1 VVASKKSQPETDTVL
16 KGIFWTLR
24 EVLEGDKAKQKMKNL
39 LLFFILAFLSMNCD
53 NQTTST
59 VFSENWDNISTRHW
73 LGEHLWAN
81 RLQDWQVKDGRIE
94 CLNASPKL
102 KMRTVHL
109 LSHRLGGQ
117 EGAFEMSAETG
128 ALTTIQSD
136 AATGF
141 LIGAG
146 KELNVLGASLVM
158 QNTGKGAGLFLG
170 INGEGQLFLKDME
183 TDSIWQQADSQT
195 PFPATIALSLTSE
208 IDQLI
213 LKTETQELIINTIPS
228 DRLVGNVA
236 LVSHPGNS
244 KNPSTRFWFDEWKVS
259 GEKFVAQ
266 GNASFGPIIS
276 AQHTLSNGL
285 LKMTA
290 QFPPIGKEDLHEV
303 HFEIKSGGKW
313 ERLATAE
320 IEEPSYT
327 AHFRL
332 DNWQDGHD
340 IPYRLIYTNE
350 NGDYKGII
358 RKDPKEKEQ
367 IVLAGLSCNHNVAKP
382 GLDRPFIDFNFDF
395 SGIWYPH
402 ADLVEHLEQ
411 QEPDLLFFSGDQIYE
426 GASPTYEDKEQPY
439 LDYLYKWYLWC
450 IAFRDLT
457 KDIPVIAIPD
467 DHDVFQGNIWGA
479 DGRHTEKDDQ
489 GGYDMPADWVKMVE
503 QTQTSHLPDPYDP
516 TPIEQGIGVYYTN
529 MNYGR
534 IGWAILEDR
543 KFKSGCADLLP
554 FKTRNRADH
563 INDPDFD
570 ISQADVKGLNLLGD
584 RQLAFL
590 NDFSSDW
597 TGHDMKA
604 VLSQTVFANMATHHG
619 DNHFR
624 LIADLDSN
632 GWPQSG
638 RNKALDAIRKGFA
651 FMIAG
656 DQHLP
661 TLVHHGIDEWGDA
674 GYSFVVPAI
683 ANFYQRAWFPEEE
696 GKDRAK
702 DDPTYLGKHIDGL
715 GNKVSV
721 HAVANPASFT
731 GVEFN
736 IEPLSLHAKMPGYGI
751 IRFNKT
757 DRTIKAECWPRYV
770 EPNSATDK
778 DQYEGWPK
786 TISIQDNYAR
796 NAVAMLPEIKVEGAE
811 NPVFQVLNTNNEVIY
826 TIRTGETTFQPKVF
840 KEGSYM
846 VRVGIPEENIWKEIK
861 GISTKQEKGVV
872 VSF

>member
-1 VVASKKSQPETDTVL
+1 
-16 KGIFWTLR
+16 
-24 EVLEGDKAKQKMKNL
+24 MKNL
-39 LLFFILAFLSMNCD
+39 FFLLFLFLLFNACQ
-53 NQTTST
+53 NQTQITI
-59 VFSENWDNISTRHW
+59 FSENWNETSTRHW
-73 LGEHLWAN
+73 LDENLWGN
-81 RLQDWQVKDGRIE
+81 RLQDWQINDGRLE

-109 LSHRLGGQ
+109 LSHRLG
-117 EGAFEMSAETG
+117 EVATNFEMSIATG
-128 ALTTIQSD
+128 ALTEVQLD

-146 KELNVLGASLVM
+146 KDLNVLGASLVM
-158 QNTGKGAGLFLG
+158 QNTGKGAGLFAG
-170 INGEGQLFLKDME
+170 ASGTGKIFLKDME
-183 TDSIWQQADSQT
+183 ADSVLVESETAVDFDEFIQLVL
-195 PFPATIALSLTSE
+195 IAKKQENDYL
-208 IDQLI
+208 II
-213 LKTETQELIINTIPS
+213 LKAGKDIQLETTVAP
-228 DRLVGNVA
+228 DRLIGNVA
-236 LVSHPGNS
+236 LVSHPGDS
-244 KNPSTRFWFDEWKVS
+244 KKPSTRFWFDDWLVK
-259 GEKFVAQ
+259 GEKFEAQ
-266 GNASFGPIIS
+266 AGASFGPIIS
-276 AQHTLSNGL
+276 AQHTLSNGI

-303 HFEIKSGGKW
+303 HLEIEKEANW
-313 ERLATAE
+313 ERIATAE
-320 IEEPSYT
+320 IKEPSYT
-327 AHFRL
+327 ATFRL
-332 DNWQDGHD
+332 ENWQDNRD
-340 IPYRLIYTNE
+340 IPYRLVYTDEKGN
-350 NGDYKGII
+350 YKGTI

-382 GLDRPFIDFNFDF
+382 GLNRPSFDFNFDF

-402 ADLVEHLEQ
+402 TDLVKHLSQ
-411 QEPDLLFFSGDQIYE
+411 HKPDLLFFSGDQIYE
-426 GASPTYEDKEQPY
+426 GASPTFEDKEQPY

-457 KDIPVIAIPD
+457 KEIPVIAIPD

-479 DGRHTEKDDQ
+479 GGKATDKDDQ

-534 IGWAILEDR
+534 IGLAIIEDR

-563 INDPDFD
+563 INDPNFD
-570 ISQADVKGLNLLGD
+570 ISKADVEGLNLLGD

-590 NDFSSDW
+590 NNFSSDW

-604 VLSQTVFANMATHHG
+604 ILSQTVFANMATHHG

-632 GWPQSG
+632 GWPQTG
-638 RNKALDAIRKGFA
+638 RNKALNAIRKGFA

-683 ANFYQRAWFPEEE
+683 ANFYQRAWFPEKE
-696 GKDRAK
+696 GKDRTK
-702 DDPTYLGKHIDGL
+702 DDPAYLGEHIDGL
-715 GNKVSV
+715 GNKVTV

-736 IEPLSLHAKMPGYGI
+736 VEPLSLHAKMPGYGI
-751 IRFNKT
+751 IRFNKN
-757 DRTIKAECWPRYV
+757 DRTIQAECWPRYV
-770 EPNSATDK
+770 EPNSASDQ

-786 TISIQDNYAR
+786 TIHIQENYAKS
-796 NAVAMLPEIKVEGAE
+796 AVAMLPEIQVEGIE
-811 NPVFQVLNTNNEVIY
+811 NPVFQILDENNEIVY

-840 KEGSYM
+840 EKGSYT
-846 VRVGIPEENIWKEIK
+846 VRIGVPEKEIWKEVKEVAADQKEAIV
-861 GISTKQEKGVV
+861 ID
-872 VSF
+872 F